1 MPPVGARCAGA
12 TRGGRGGAT
21 EEGCGGATGDGRGG
35 ATVSSRKTSS
45 RHSTIWAISAR
56 QKGSCVALAS
66 NSSMASRVGSTR
78 WASSHVIVNTAKT
91 AEESIG
97 AGRGPRGQLSREG
110 TPTTSREREES
121 SGVGGDASRLPHRAG
136 GTAMPAAA
144 AADAAS
150 ADRPTRERGS
160 IARAKTEASSVDP
173 WIYVYPWSRCPR
185 AYDHWAAARKSGQ
198 NLHANCMGKASRGAA

>member
-1 MPPVGARCAGA
+1 MGDQRTSERELRRAGKQFLDGFS
-12 TRGGRGGAT
+12 RGVYPMGKQPLP
-21 EEGCGGATGDGRGG
+21 DGTHH
-35 ATVSSRKTSS
+35 A
-45 RHSTIWAISAR
+45 
-56 QKGSCVALAS
+56 
-66 NSSMASRVGSTR
+66 
-78 WASSHVIVNTAKT
+78 VIVNTAKT

-110 TPTTSREREES
+110 TPTTSREREER

-185 AYDHWAAARKSGQ
+185 AYDHRGVARKSGQ
-198 NLHANCMGKASRGAA
+198 NVHTNCMGKASRGAA